1 VGRGVD
7 QWGRL
12 IAVHADVDIDMAR
25 TMMVLERAAQALV
38 IHRMAERGRSDVEH
52 QAQAGLVDDVLRNRT
67 RSEDEVKARA
77 FALGLRPAA
86 RYLPA
91 TVRAREWTLDADPVT
106 AQRRNVKLLD
116 TVVRAVRA
124 LGHSGLF
131 SVRGPGEV
139 GAVLSL
145 HSTDGATD
153 VATLEPLGDALRRDG
168 ARDADGADLVLGV
181 ATPTAGLVEA
191 IHLID
196 EAAHIAEVAASL
208 QADRRTFFRVSD
220 IRLRGMLSLLRG
232 DPRVQRF
239 AETEL
244 RALILH
250 DIETGDNCLEVLRG
264 YLELAHR
271 KSALAQRLHLSRPAL
286 YAKLARIEHILG
298 VDLADGE
305 SATSLHVAIL
315 IFDARNA
322 LPTQSEPS
330 PLPP

>member
-1 VGRGVD
+1 
-7 QWGRL
+7 
-12 IAVHADVDIDMAR
+12 MAR

-131 SVRGPGEV
+131 SVRSPGEV

-153 VATLEPLGDALRRDG
+153 VPTLEPLGDALRRDG

-181 ATPTAGLVEA
+181 ATPTGGLVEA

-208 QADRRTFFRVSD
+208 PADRRMFFRVSD

-232 DPRVQRF
+232 DPRLQRF

-250 DIETGDNCLEVLRG
+250 DIETGDNCLADLRG

-315 IFDARNA
+315 ILDARNA
-322 LPTQSEPS
+322 FPTRSEPS
-330 PLPP
+330 TLPP